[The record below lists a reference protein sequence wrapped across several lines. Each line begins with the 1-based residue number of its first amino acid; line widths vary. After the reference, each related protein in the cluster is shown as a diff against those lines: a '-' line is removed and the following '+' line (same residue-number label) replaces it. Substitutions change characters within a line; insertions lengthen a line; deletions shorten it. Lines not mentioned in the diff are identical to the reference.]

1 MTPSVAQV
9 LDSISSSLHEHVR
22 PHVTDPYAHS
32 VLLTIDNL
40 LRYAALRAEREA
52 ELLAEDNEDLA
63 GVLGRMATLLA
74 DDTWLSAELDAALA
88 AVRAEIEGAVPGFPS
103 VTRLSLRSTQ
113 LRTQL
118 DELLAVLIAARERL
132 GARPAY
138 REARSLARDYL
149 SRMLLRSAAVVDPAF
164 VSDRR

>member
-1 MTPSVAQV
+1 MTPTIAQV
-9 LDSISSSLHEHVR
+9 LDSVSASIHEHVS
-22 PHVTDPYAHS
+22 PNVTDPYARS

-63 GVLGRMATLLA
+63 GVLGRMITLLDA
-74 DDTWLSAELDAALA
+74 DAPLSAELDAAIA
-88 AVRAEIEGAVPGFPS
+88 AVRAEIEAPVPGFPS
-103 VTRLSLRSTQ
+103 IAKLSQRAIRLRS
-113 LRTQL
+113 RL

-132 GARPAY
+132 DARPAY
-138 REARSLARDYL
+138 RDARGLARDYL
-149 SRMLLRSAAVVDPAF
+149 GRMLLRNAAVVDPAF